1 MSHVQEGGLTAP
13 TPQVSD
19 YIYLDA
25 ENLVVGA
32 RRHTQR
38 PDWTMDYRRLY
49 AFLGGQTCRSATLYN
64 ARRDRM
70 TASYDAAYV
79 TGFDV
84 VLGRVNE
91 AQREKGV
98 DLAMAIDVI
107 EDACTDASVGDRFVL
122 CTGDGDFL
130 PVVEKLRERR
140 MHVTVACWGEDV
152 SARLRHAA
160 TRFLD
165 LTPHRDFLRY
175 DATHYLNLGNQR

>member
-1 MSHVQEGGLTAP
+1 MSHVQGGGLTAP

-19 YIYLDA
+19 YIYLDG

-32 RRHTQR
+32 RKATQR

-49 AFLGGQTCRSATLYN
+49 TYLGGQTCRSATLYT

-91 AQREKGV
+91 QQREKGV
-98 DLAMAIDVI
+98 DLAMATDII
-107 EDACTDASVGDRFVL
+107 EDAATDAHPGDRFMLV
-122 CTGDGDFL
+122 TGDGDFL
-130 PVVEKLRERR
+130 PVVEKLRERK

-152 SARLRHAA
+152 SARLRHGAS
-160 TRFLD
+160 RFLD
-165 LTPHRDFLRY
+165 LSPHRDFLRY
-175 DATHYLNLGNQR
+175 DATHYLNLGGPR